1 LSTQKPVAQ
10 VAVSANRTESETN
23 EHVLPRASSDSL
35 WFQFWYLGILRLF
48 LGVAQIVVVVWCF
61 ALLVLHGIN
70 PHTMR
75 VAFIGV
81 GITSLSLLLFRII
94 KRGK

>member
-1 LSTQKPVAQ
+1 MSTQKPVAQ
-10 VAVSANRTESETN
+10 VAVGANRTESEMN
-23 EHVLPRASSDSL
+23 DHVLPRNSSDSL
-35 WFQFWYLGILRLF
+35 LLQFWYLGILRLC
-48 LGVAQIVVVVWCF
+48 LGVAQLVLVVWCF

-75 VAFIGV
+75 AAFIGV

>member
-10 VAVSANRTESETN
+10 VAVGANQTESEMN
-23 EHVLPRASSDSL
+23 EHVLPRTSTDSV
-35 WFQFWYLGILRLF
+35 WFQFWYLGVLRLVV
-48 LGVAQIVVVVWCF
+48 GVAQIVAVVWCF

-70 PHTMR
+70 PHTIR

-94 KRGK
+94 RRGK